1 MPWSTTADVEE
12 FVAAAGAF
20 LSSRPVVHAPL
31 LTEADHLH
39 RHPEPD
45 ADQAYGWWTD
55 EQGEVAGA
63 FLRAPRHPTFLT
75 PVPDQAVDDLIGLLP
90 LDVGVG
96 CDVTTVDAMLDAAA
110 RAGTPLGPRHRIV
123 IHRLDVPRHPAP
135 APGGARPAGPEDES
149 LLDEWFDALM
159 VAHPG
164 DASDRSYV
172 VTDPLAEGRIVL
184 WEVGGIPV
192 GMAGRSR
199 TVEGMTRVGAVFAP
213 SGDPRI
219 ETAVLA
225 AATAGAAVVA
235 SDVVVLAAREDR
247 GAVSR
252 LAALG
257 YRAVR
262 ERMMLSAG

>member
-1 MPWSTTADVEE
+1 MPWSTTADVET
-12 FVAAAGAF
+12 FVAAAGPF
-20 LSSRPVVHAPL
+20 LSSRPVEHAPL
-31 LTEADHLH
+31 LTEADHLR

-55 EQGEVAGA
+55 ERGEVAGA

-75 PVPDQAVDDLIGLLP
+75 PVPDHAVEDLIDLLP
-90 LDVGVG
+90 LDLGVG

-110 RAGTPLGPRHRIV
+110 RAGISLGPRHRIV
-123 IHRLDVPRHPAP
+123 IHRLDVPRTPAP
-135 APGGARPAGPEDES
+135 APGAARPAGPDDEP

-159 VAHPG
+159 AAHPG
-164 DASDRSYV
+164 DASDRAYV

-184 WEVGGIPV
+184 WEVDGIPA

-199 TVEGMTRVGAVFAP
+199 TVDGMTRVGAVYAP
-213 SGDPRI
+213 SGDPRV
-219 ETAVLA
+219 ESAVLA
-225 AATAGAAVVA
+225 AATAAAAAVA
-235 SDVVVLAAREDR
+235 SDVLVLAATDDR
-247 GAVSR
+247 AAVSR

-262 ERMMLSAG
+262 ERVMLSAG